1 MHYSFDE
8 AITDN
13 EAAYLYQHV
22 ASGCLIN
29 YVCAGNNH
37 NTYYPGF
44 WES

>member
-22 ASGCLIN
+22 ASGLFN
-29 YVCAGNNH
+29 KLRMRRNNH

-44 WES
+44 GE